1 MTLCVFSSLVAGIV
15 SASSDSSDDPSVA
28 AHGGDAAGGGD
39 LPAQRVSHAPL
50 SHARPV
56 KITVPAIFIE
66 AKVIGLGLDAK
77 GHLGAPPLSKPKV
90 VGWYQNG
97 PSPGDT
103 GTSLIVGHRDTE
115 TGPAIFLNLNALHR
129 GDTVKVSRADRLTAL
144 FTIDE
149 VKTYKKD
156 EFPDDKVYGTTSRP
170 ELRLMTCG
178 GRFNKKNGYSAN
190 VVVFAHLTSLKKQ
203 AASRL

>member
-1 MTLCVFSSLVAGIV
+1 MTLCVLSLLVTGVVRAG
-15 SASSDSSDDPSVA
+15 SGSSDDPAVA

-39 LPAQRVSHAPL
+39 LPAQRVPHAPL
-50 SHARPV
+50 SRSRPV
-56 KITVPAIFIE
+56 KITVPAIFIQ
-66 AKVIGLGLDAK
+66 APVTGLELDRK
-77 GHLGAPPLSKPKV
+77 GHLGAPPMSKPKV
-90 VGWYQNG
+90 VGWFRNG
-97 PSPGDT
+97 PSPGDA

-129 GDTVKVSRADRLTAL
+129 GDTVKVARADRLTAV
-144 FTIDE
+144 FTVDE
-149 VKTYKKD
+149 VKTYTKD
-156 EFPDDKVYGTTSRP
+156 EFPDDKVYGNTGRP

-203 AASRL
+203 TA